1 MLNKIC
7 FIITTFLRDEL
18 LYKSVNSLIPFL
30 GQNKIIIV
38 DQGNLTEEK
47 FKWLEDTGFEAI
59 DHCCPNKNQRL
70 LYYQVPFDSGL
81 SYCRNY
87 GVKKAKESDCQYV
100 FIGSDS
106 FLFNNSI
113 LKLHYLIEQKM
124 FGYNIIGVELQPSVC
139 GWEGKLNLIEGES
152 FELDF
157 LDKKDPSL
165 AKTDLNIYDVDICR
179 NCFLAETNVL
189 INTPW
194 DENLKLAEHEDEFYR
209 LKLANVKVGWTSSIL
224 LTKQTDRP
232 TEYAKYRKEH
242 FDNGMRYLLQ
252 KYHIKHWIK
261 YVNLER
267 AKEKN

>member
-1 MLNKIC
+1 MSKTA

-47 FKWLEDTGFEAI
+47 FKWLEDMGFESLI
-59 DHCCPNKNQRL
+59 YDQTNQNQQK
-70 LYYQVPFDSGL
+70 LYFQVPFDSGL
-81 SYCRNY
+81 SYCRNH
-87 GVKKAKESDCQYV
+87 GVKKAKESQCETI
-100 FIGSDS
+100 FLGSDS
-106 FLFNNSI
+106 FLFNDSI
-113 LKLHYLIEQKM
+113 LKLNDLIEQKM
-124 FGYNIIGVELQPSVC
+124 FGYNIIGCELENSVC
-139 GWEGKLNLIEGES
+139 GWEGKLNLIEGEA

-157 LDKKDPSL
+157 IDKKDRSL
-165 AKTDLNIYDVDICR
+165 AKTPFEIYDVDICR

-194 DENLKLAEHEDEFYR
+194 DENLYLCEHEDEMYR
-209 LKLANVKVGWTSSIL
+209 LKLANVKVGWTSSII

-242 FDNGMRYLLQ
+242 FDNGVRYLMK
-252 KYHIKHWIK
+252 KYNIKHWIK

-267 AKEKN
+267 AKETN